1 MTMRF
6 SALGLGQRAPP
17 QAPKVRKKEPPLP
30 IEIQLGSN
38 TVELTPQG
46 WKLDSRELA
55 AAQGE
60 CKRLEKEVMELR
72 RDLENSR
79 KEAKQSVEQEN
90 MASFQNQLLIDMLAV
105 ARADEGNF
113 RTRLEQESARHA
125 ELSRSLEQAYTKLL
139 AAGLDPGVSD
149 AP

>member
-6 SALGLGQRAPP
+6 SAFGLGQSAPP
-17 QAPKVRKKEPPLP
+17 QPPKVRKKEPPLP

-55 AAQGE
+55 TAQGE

-72 RDLENSR
+72 RDLENYR
-79 KEAKQSVEQEN
+79 KDAKQSAEQEN

-105 ARADEGNF
+105 ARADQGNF